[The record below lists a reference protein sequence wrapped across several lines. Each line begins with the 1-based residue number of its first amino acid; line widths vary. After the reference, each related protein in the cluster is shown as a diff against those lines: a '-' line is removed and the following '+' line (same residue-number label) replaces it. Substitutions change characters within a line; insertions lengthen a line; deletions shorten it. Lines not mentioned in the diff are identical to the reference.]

1 LIKIRYTELPAGLHV
16 RTEAHGRSTIIY
28 LLPGLSP
35 AERRAALLRAR
46 RGAALGYGP
55 PLRAS
60 SVAAAVIRDRIRH
73 TLRNGAL
80 AFRAHPLLLVPPL
93 VIVASAT
100 LVYIMMSAVTFTIRS
115 PQASGPYPQPGPV
128 LAAPPG
134 TSTTAP
140 APPGH
145 RAGGPSGPSGPP
157 PGQSSAPGGGRHG
170 RHPKPPPPPGSSPS
184 PTPSGSAPVS
194 PTAPPTTGPPGTPP
208 APLPTGSPTPTP
220 SPSPSCLDIGPLGIC
235 LKL

>member
-1 LIKIRYTELPAGLHV
+1 MIKIRYAELPAGLHV

-46 RGAALGYGP
+46 RGADLGHGP
-55 PLRAS
+55 PLPAA
-60 SVAAAVIRDRIRH
+60 SVAIAVMRNRVRH

-115 PQASGPYPQPGPV
+115 PQASGPFPQPGPV

-140 APPGH
+140 GSPGH
-145 RAGGPSGPSGPP
+145 RAGGSAGPP
-157 PGQSSAPGGGRHG
+157 PPGPSSPPGGGRHG
-170 RHPKPPPPPGSSPS
+170 RHPKPSPPPGSSPS
-184 PTPSGSAPVS
+184 PAPSGSSSVTP
-194 PTAPPTTGPPGTPP
+194 TGPPTAGPPGSPP

>member
-1 LIKIRYTELPAGLHV
+1 LLVIKIRYAELPAGLHV
-16 RTEAHGRSTIIY
+16 RTEAHGRSTVIY

-35 AERRAALLRAR
+35 AARRAALLRAR
-46 RGAALGYGP
+46 RGADLGYGP

-60 SVAAAVIRDRIRH
+60 SVAAAVVRYRIRH

-93 VIVASAT
+93 IIVASAA

-115 PQASGPYPQPGPV
+115 PQASDPYPQPGPA

-134 TSTTAP
+134 TSTTA
-140 APPGH
+140 AGPPGH
-145 RAGGPSGPSGPP
+145 RAGGPAGPG
-157 PGQSSAPGGGRHG
+157 GAPGRGRHG
-170 RHPKPPPPPGSSPS
+170 RHPRPSPPPGSSPS
-184 PTPSGSAPVS
+184 PAPSGSAPVS

-208 APLPTGSPTPTP
+208 APPPTGSPTPAP

-235 LKL
+235 LKF

>member
-1 LIKIRYTELPAGLHV
+1 MIKIRYAELPAGLHV
-16 RTEAHGRSTIIY
+16 RTEAHGRSTIVY
-28 LLPGLSP
+28 LLPGLTL

-46 RGAALGYGP
+46 RGADLGYGP
-55 PLRAS
+55 PLPAAG
-60 SVAAAVIRDRIRH
+60 VAIALMRDRVRH
-73 TLRNGAL
+73 TLRNGGL

-100 LVYIMMSAVTFTIRS
+100 LAYIMMSAVTFTIRS

-140 APPGH
+140 GPGGH
-145 RAGGPSGPSGPP
+145 RAGDPAGPTPP
-157 PGQSSAPGGGRHG
+157 PGPSSPPGGGRHG
-170 RHPKPPPPPGSSPS
+170 WHPKPSPPPGSSPS
-184 PTPSGSAPVS
+184 PAPSGSSSVT
-194 PTAPPTTGPPGTPP
+194 PTAPPTSGPP

-235 LKL
+235 LKF